1 METDPILQ
9 TRLGVAEMKGML
21 QALVGAPSERL
32 TAHDIRLDTH
42 DRRLSE
48 KANVV
53 ARHDERIK
61 DLEDDSTARSGKTLG
76 SRIHLRSVKVAPRSD
91 RLTRGEYRPYRRVS
105 LR

>member
-1 METDPILQ
+1 METDPIMQ
-9 TRLGVAEMKGML
+9 TRLDVAEMKGML
-21 QALVGAPSERL
+21 QALVGAHSERL

-48 KANVV
+48 KANAV

-76 SRIHLRSVKVAPRSD
+76 TAGLVISAIVALITVANFFTP
-91 RLTRGEYRPYRRVS
+91 
-105 LR
+105 